1 MEPEPISSAVS
12 PSVVSLRNM
21 GMITLYVSD
30 IPRSEAWYSGMLGFQ
45 RASEQ
50 HLSGG
55 VTLQAAE
62 VTIHLSKADA
72 QRDAVS
78 RAGDF
83 PGIALCFIVD
93 SVKQSYEA
101 MLAAGVT
108 IAGDY
113 YQPGPSFASVQL
125 ADPDDIVIELWGKP

>member
-1 MEPEPISSAVS
+1 MESTASSPVS
-12 PSVVSLRNM
+12 SPAALIRGM

-30 IPRSEAWYSGMLGFQ
+30 IERSEEWYCSKLGFQ
-45 RASEQ
+45 RAAEQ
-50 HLSGG
+50 NLSPG
-55 VTLQAAE
+55 VTLQAGD
-62 VTIHLSKADA
+62 VTLYLTKADA
-72 QRDAVS
+72 QRDGIS

-83 PGIALCFIVD
+83 PGIALCFMVG

-113 YQPGPSFASVQL
+113 YEPGPSFASVQL
-125 ADPDDIVIELWGKP
+125 ADPDEIVIELW